1 MKLTNLSVLK
11 KKVVKSFNIF
21 FFKVKIFLKK
31 TWIFCKKHRIKIY
44 IFLTVVHFVYTIYA
58 LFSVKSV
65 AAFENPFFRDFFEPL
80 RKSYS
85 TDEIELASILLNEM
99 QRKNKKNSSLIALSF
114 SKTFINVFSKALDS
128 VV

>member
-11 KKVVKSFNIF
+11 KKVVKFFNIF
-21 FFKVKIFLKK
+21 YFKVK
-31 TWIFCKKHRIKIY
+31 
-44 IFLTVVHFVYTIYA
+44 IFLTVVHFVYTVYA

-85 TDEIELASILLNEM
+85 RDEIELASILLNEM
-99 QRKNKKNSSLIALSF
+99 QRRNKKNPSLIALSF
-114 SKTFINVFSKALDS
+114 SKTFINFFSKALDS